1 MDAIFTFHSIDDGG
15 SVLSYRAADLRAA
28 LEGLL
33 EDGVRIVPLSEL
45 LREDPSGRARAA
57 LTFDDGLRSVHRLAL
72 PVLRDLGLPALVY
85 VVTDRV
91 GGDNRWPG
99 QDPAVPRFELMT
111 WAELRELA
119 DCGISIGSH
128 TRTHASLDRLP
139 EPEIESELALSRRR
153 IEDELG
159 VPARHFAFPCGAYDE
174 RSLRHAAR
182 VYDTAVTTEMRFL
195 ARARDPH
202 RLPRIESYYLR
213 SAGRHRPWFGRRTR
227 AYLTA
232 RAFLRGIRRGRPG

>member
-15 SVLSYRAADLRAA
+15 SVLSYRASELRAA

-33 EDGVRIVPLSEL
+33 EDGVRVVPLADL
-45 LREDPSGRARAA
+45 LRADPSGRPRAA

-72 PVLRDLGLPALVY
+72 PLLLELGLPALVY

-99 QDPAVPRFELMT
+99 QDPAVPRFDLMSWTELG
-111 WAELRELA
+111 ELA
-119 DCGISIGSH
+119 RAGISLGSH
-128 TRTHASLDRLP
+128 TKSHARLDRL
-139 EPEIESELALSRRR
+139 SDAELEAELVSSRRR

-159 VPARHFAFPCGAYDE
+159 VSAAHFAFPCGVHDRRSVE
-174 RSLRHAAR
+174 RAAR

-195 ARARDPH
+195 PRAPAPH

-227 AYLTA
+227 AYLAA
-232 RAFLRGIRRGRPG
+232 RGCLRRLRPGRG